1 MGKRSIVHWEI
12 PTANAEVTRKFY
24 ADLFGFEFTHS
35 DDPEYWSFATGN
47 VGGGL
52 SNLSD
57 SVKPG
62 DILLYLESDDIDADL
77 KQIAAAGGAVVMPTM
92 EIPTIGW
99 FAVFTDPTGNTLAL
113 FKAMIQS

>member
-1 MGKRSIVHWEI
+1 MGKRAIVHWEL
-12 PTANAEVTRKFY
+12 PNTDDAAMRKFY
-24 ADLFGFEFTHS
+24 GDLFGFEFTHS

-52 SNLSD
+52 SNISD

-62 DILLYLESDDIDADL
+62 DVLIYLDSDDIDADL
-77 KQIAAAGGAVVMPTM
+77 KKIAAAGGKVVMPTM

-99 FAVFTDPTGNTLAL
+99 MAVFTDPTGNTLAL
-113 FKAMIQS
+113 FKPMM